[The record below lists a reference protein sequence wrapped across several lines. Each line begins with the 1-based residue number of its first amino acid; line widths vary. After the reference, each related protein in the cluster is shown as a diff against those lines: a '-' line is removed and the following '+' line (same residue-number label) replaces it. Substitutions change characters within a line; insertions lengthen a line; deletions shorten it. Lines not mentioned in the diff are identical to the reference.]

1 MIRCT
6 RVLSVSSFLKE
17 RGIMSRQQRLIQ
29 LPLGGTIL
37 LCLLVGV
44 YLVARKRSSKPGP
57 SATIIKHSVDTS
69 SGDVL
74 KYWTT
79 DKMRAAKPVELPNVD
94 ALSRGK
100 QHPRHPPHTSS
111 PPHA

>member
-1 MIRCT
+1 MM
-6 RVLSVSSFLKE
+6 L
-17 RGIMSRQQRLIQ
+17 QQKRLIQ
-29 LPLGGTIL
+29 LPLVGMIL

-69 SGDVL
+69 SDDAL

-79 DKMRAAKPVELPNVD
+79 DKMRTAKPVELPNVD

-100 QHPRHPPHTSS
+100 QHPRHPPHASS
-111 PPHA
+111 PPQA

>member
-1 MIRCT
+1 M
-6 RVLSVSSFLKE
+6 KE
-17 RGIMSRQQRLIQ
+17 RGMMSQQKRLIQ
-29 LPLGGTIL
+29 PPLVGMIL
-37 LCLLVGV
+37 LCLLAGV
-44 YLVARKRSSKPGP
+44 YLVARKRSSKPDP
-57 SATIIKHSVDTS
+57 STAIMKHSVDTS
-69 SGDVL
+69 SDDAL
-74 KYWTT
+74 KYWTA